1 MGYVKD
7 LGLKTGFVDRQIR
20 GEDGRMC
27 FQLMRYGKIRQVRD
41 RAVRVWTF
49 PRTLDKEPGLFYS
62 AMARVVLELTRIT
75 HYFSTQKQHD
85 VNKTKP
91 YVPPTLKYF
100 KKFKDIHK
108 EVEPVPGG
116 QEQLDKK

>member
-1 MGYVKD
+1 
-7 LGLKTGFVDRQIR
+7 
-20 GEDGRMC
+20 
-27 FQLMRYGKIRQVRD
+27 
-41 RAVRVWTF
+41 
-49 PRTLDKEPGLFYS
+49 LDKEPGLFYS